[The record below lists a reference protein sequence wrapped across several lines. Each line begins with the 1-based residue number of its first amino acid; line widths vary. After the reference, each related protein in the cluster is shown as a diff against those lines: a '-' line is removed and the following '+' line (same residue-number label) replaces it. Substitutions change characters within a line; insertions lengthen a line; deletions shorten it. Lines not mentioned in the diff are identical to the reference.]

1 MQAQGAGGRRGQAE
15 AGRCRRGRHR
25 ELSEDGSIPSYHL
38 SVTEQQKIDA
48 FELWCWRL
56 LRVPWTARSSNQSIL
71 KEISPGCS
79 LEGLMLKLKLQYFG
93 HLMRRTDSSEKTL
106 MLGKIKDGRRRGWQD
121 GWMTLPTQWTWV
133 WVNSGSWWWT
143 GRPGVLQSMG
153 SQRVRHDWATELHWT
168 IGAELSGPTS
178 PHSVGKPWET
188 SSKLTA
194 ANGPGK
200 GRSLEHGRIV
210 EHGHSSSKQEGT
222 SLAVQ
227 WLRLHFHCSSC
238 GFRPWSGILH
248 ASGQQKRGKKK
259 KKLQEVW
266 LNSGSP
272 SELGEHNLWQM
283 RK

>member
-1 MQAQGAGGRRGQAE
+1 MGG
-15 AGRCRRGRHR
+15 
-25 ELSEDGSIPSYHL
+25 
-38 SVTEQQKIDA
+38 
-48 FELWCWRL
+48 
-56 LRVPWTARSSNQSIL
+56 
-71 KEISPGCS
+71 
-79 LEGLMLKLKLQYFG
+79 EGDDKMVGWHYQLNG
-93 HLMRRTDSSEKTL
+93 H
-106 MLGKIKDGRRRGWQD
+106 
-121 GWMTLPTQWTWV
+121 
-133 WVNSGSWWWT
+133 GSWWWT

-238 GFRPWSGILH
+238 GFHPWSGILH

-259 KKLQEVW
+259 KTTRSVTEF
-266 LNSGSP
+266 
-272 SELGEHNLWQM
+272 
-283 RK
+283 RKPIWAWRTQPLANEKVKYCGNF